1 MMDDYQILGIFALS
15 IAFCVLLLFLWT
27 KTDDRS
33 QRAVRASRK
42 AIQALTQHLV
52 NDHGLVLEQ
61 PIQEQELPPLEEDEF
76 EGMEEPSED
85 FAEEDQ
91 EELTEE
97 ELLLEA
103 TDLDRLEDPEL
114 EE

>member
-1 MMDDYQILGIFALS
+1 
-15 IAFCVLLLFLWT
+15 
-27 KTDDRS
+27 
-33 QRAVRASRK
+33 
-42 AIQALTQHLV
+42 
-52 NDHGLVLEQ
+52 LVLEQ